1 MLHLCFKVFGGGFA
15 RTLGFVC
22 YEVHKVVNVKHVS
35 AGENTL
41 DGGHVVLVNNGA
53 VGASVDFDAGV
64 SGQLVFGNKTYGKQ
78 QGIYVKF
85 DFGAGNG
92 VIAVH
97 LAYDNL
103 GKASVF
109 ADYVGDSVAE
119 IKRNAVIVKALS
131 DISLKTVGIR
141 HKLNNSLYLRTLK
154 GHTARHNKTNVAGAE
169 DEHLF
174 AHHIAFHI
182 DISLGGSG
190 GENAGG
196 AFAGNGDGAAG
207 SFAAAHGKN
216 NGARVNFHIAFFL
229 IDGVNLF
236 LGSDGKHHGIC
247 HNLYAGAVKTVNES
261 LGIFRT
267 G

>member
-1 MLHLCFKVFGGGFA
+1 M
-15 RTLGFVC
+15 
-22 YEVHKVVNVKHVS
+22 
-35 AGENTL
+35 
-41 DGGHVVLVNNGA
+41 
-53 VGASVDFDAGV
+53 
-64 SGQLVFGNKTYGKQ
+64 
-78 QGIYVKF
+78 
-85 DFGAGNG
+85 
-92 VIAVH
+92 
-97 LAYDNL
+97 
-103 GKASVF
+103 
-109 ADYVGDSVAE
+109 AE
-119 IKRNAVIVKALS
+119 IKRNAVIVKALG

-141 HKLNNSLYLRTLK
+141 HKLNNSLNLRPLK
-154 GHTARHNKTNVAGAE
+154 GHTARHNKTDVAGTE

-236 LGSDGKHHGIC
+236 LGSDGKHHGIG
-247 HNLYAGAVKTVNES
+247 HNLNAGALKAVDES

-267 G
+267 GKLLFENVKAKAGMYALVKDTAKLFVTLNYKHGACPVLFCFFGSGKARRAAAHNNKIVIHQRHSPFAVFPVSM